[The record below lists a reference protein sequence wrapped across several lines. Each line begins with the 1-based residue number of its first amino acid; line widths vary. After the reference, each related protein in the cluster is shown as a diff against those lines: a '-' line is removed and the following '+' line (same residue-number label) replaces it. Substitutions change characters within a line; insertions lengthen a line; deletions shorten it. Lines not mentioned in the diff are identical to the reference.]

1 MSLLNPEADPRMLDY
16 PTLFSALG
24 TLCRGESCEPRGGVC
39 SSKLYFKL
47 AWCLLRL
54 LAQPVSNDKAQL
66 SPLGV
71 SKAKEFLKILGGG
84 CAWRLPAPSDRVSD
98 GQAGD
103 REKAGREGV
112 RGAGRLKEVTL
123 TECECFRG

>member
-1 MSLLNPEADPRMLDY
+1 M
-16 PTLFSALG
+16 
-24 TLCRGESCEPRGGVC
+24 C
-39 SSKLYFKL
+39 SSKLCFKL

-54 LAQPVSNDKAQL
+54 LAQSVSNDKAQL

-71 SKAKEFLKILGGG
+71 SKAKGFLKIPGGG

-103 REKAGREGV
+103 REKVGGKGRGEQSV
-112 RGAGRLKEVTL
+112 
-123 TECECFRG
+123 

>member
-1 MSLLNPEADPRMLDY
+1 MNLLNPKADPRRLDY

-24 TLCRGESCEPRGGVC
+24 SLCRGESCEPRGGVC
-39 SSKLYFKL
+39 SSKLCFKL

-66 SPLGV
+66 SPPGV
-71 SKAKEFLKILGGG
+71 SKAKGFLKILGGG

-103 REKAGREGV
+103 MEKVGREAV
-112 RGAGRLKEVTL
+112 RGAGQR
-123 TECECFRG
+123 

>member
-1 MSLLNPEADPRMLDY
+1 MNLLNPKADPRRLDY

-39 SSKLYFKL
+39 SSKLCFKL

-66 SPLGV
+66 SPPGV
-71 SKAKEFLKILGGG
+71 SKAKGFLKILGGG
-84 CAWRLPAPSDRVSD
+84 CAWRLPDPVTGCLMAKRVIWRKWD
-98 GQAGD
+98 GK
-103 REKAGREGV
+103 R
-112 RGAGRLKEVTL
+112 
-123 TECECFRG
+123 